1 MWVVHLTPPPFTPPA
16 QYYFPPYTPK
26 PNFKIIPFNDFLL
39 LNGEGWF
46 FPKILDNLEVVT
58 ISDYI
63 EVQTQTRS
71 KQTRNDQTRVP
82 QTRWNAFTF
91 LNHTFLGL
99 TRFNFKRCGGHMN
112 HNGTNRFTPFFSNNN
127 YLIYFWDFSLKFAQS
142 PPNVRNI
149 RYLLLKIRSFLQ
161 KNERNRFS
169 TGETVQHGEP
179 VRAVVVHML
188 ARTKQ

>member
-1 MWVVHLTPPPFTPPA
+1 MWVVHLTPLTPPA

-26 PNFKIIPFNDFLL
+26 SNFKIIPFNDFLL
-39 LNGEGWF
+39 LNGVGLF

-71 KQTRNDQTRVP
+71 KQTRNDQIRVP

-99 TRFNFKRCGGHMN
+99 TRFNFKRCGGHMAKSVFKIIPLYWKAYSIVLFGLN
-112 HNGTNRFTPFFSNNN
+112 PPTNFLVYWAYSTNQQEAAVGFV
-127 YLIYFWDFSLKFAQS
+127 YIACDLK
-142 PPNVRNI
+142 V
-149 RYLLLKIRSFLQ
+149 
-161 KNERNRFS
+161 
-169 TGETVQHGEP
+169 
-179 VRAVVVHML
+179 
-188 ARTKQ
+188 

>member
-1 MWVVHLTPPPFTPPA
+1 MWVVHLTPLTPPA

-26 PNFKIIPFNDFLL
+26 SNFKIIPFNDFLL
-39 LNGEGWF
+39 LNGVGLF

-99 TRFNFKRCGGHMN
+99 TSFNFKRCGGEY
-112 HNGTNRFTPFFSNNN
+112 GKKRLQNNTT
-127 YLIYFWDFSLKFAQS
+127 
-142 PPNVRNI
+142 
-149 RYLLLKIRSFLQ
+149 LLKGIFNSSIRFKSPY
-161 KNERNRFS
+161 RFFGLNLGDLKS
-169 TGETVQHGEP
+169 MFWNGKSGFWTTL
-179 VRAVVVHML
+179 L
-188 ARTKQ
+188 AYILNNLA